1 MSCCLALVTEQA
13 FHWCQTRMST
23 CQLIGENIQ
32 QVCRSPLP
40 SHHLLYPFEILL
52 ENSCIS
58 PLLHSSPCA
67 LHKSFGQKDPPKFSD
82 QLLKQHAH
90 IHTQWNSEVG
100 RKRALKMKVCLW
112 KRFEYKWNLVCLFCA
127 HEPMFF
133 RDLFSVTDLPP
144 CTGKCPWKGT
154 IDRLKWAQLFLYA
167 PVTMN
172 CQHIN
177 LNSLW
182 TQMEMIP

>member
-82 QLLKQHAH
+82 QLLKQHEISPAY
-90 IHTQWNSEVG
+90 E
-100 RKRALKMKVCLW
+100 
-112 KRFEYKWNLVCLFCA
+112 
-127 HEPMFF
+127 
-133 RDLFSVTDLPP
+133 DSVIAIKEEELSS
-144 CTGKCPWKGT
+144 KCIKA
-154 IDRLKWAQLFLYA
+154 KSLFLRCALFPLYPRLTHSQTA
-167 PVTMN
+167 KIIKVLGTLP
-172 CQHIN
+172 
-177 LNSLW
+177 
-182 TQMEMIP
+182 